1 MFFTSISG
9 PEGASFEFMQGQL
22 RQLEKTIDPYVAS
35 GDVLKYLV
43 FLPGWGSTEAVNSAV
58 NLVTMAPWDERNLST
73 QQVMSELSKQWQDIP
88 GIRAFPFMRSGLQ
101 RGGGGQPV
109 QFVLGGSTYEELA
122 RWRDLV
128 VARAEQNPGL
138 SRIQSDY
145 KETKPQLLVEVDK
158 TRAADLGVS
167 VRAIGQTLQAMM
179 SERRVTTYLDNGEE
193 YDVILQAADDQ
204 RATATDLTNLYV
216 RSDQTG
222 ELIPLA
228 NLTKI
233 TNIADAGSLN
243 RYNRLRAITLSA
255 NLNPGYSL
263 DEALDFLEGV
273 ARDEL
278 PATAQVDYKGESL
291 ELRESEG
298 GLLFT
303 FVLALLVVFLVLAAQ
318 FESFIHPIIIMITV
332 PLATFGA
339 LLGLYLTGDT
349 LNIYSNIGIIILVGI
364 STKNGI
370 LIVEFAN
377 QLRDEGVAFA
387 EAILQASEIRLRPV
401 LMTALST
408 IMGSIPL
415 IMASG
420 AGAESRTTLGIVIF
434 SGVLTATVLTL
445 FVVPVLYNLL
455 ARATTSPGAI
465 ASQLGQLQQA
475 VDLKPVKAVSGDTAA
490 SQAAP

>member
-1 MFFTSISG
+1 VMT
-9 PEGASFEFMQGQL
+9 QL
-22 RQLEKTIDPYVAS
+22 NKKWE
-35 GDVLKYLV
+35 
-43 FLPGWGSTEAVNSAV
+43 E
-58 NLVTMAPWDERNLST
+58 
-73 QQVMSELSKQWQDIP
+73 IP

-122 RWRDLV
+122 RWRDIIV
-128 VARAEQNPGL
+128 ERAQENSGL
-138 SRIQSDY
+138 SRIQADY
-145 KETKPQLLVEVDK
+145 KETKPQLLIEVDK

-167 VRAIGQTLQAMM
+167 VRAIGETLQAMM

-193 YDVILQAADDQ
+193 YDVILQAIDEQ
-204 RATATDLTNLYV
+204 RSSSSDLTNLYV

-222 ELIPLA
+222 ELIPLS

-243 RYNRLRAITLSA
+243 RYNRLRAITISA

-263 DEALDFLEGV
+263 DQALDYLEGIV
-273 ARDEL
+273 SDDL
-278 PATAQVDYKGESL
+278 PASAQVDFKGESL

-298 GLLFT
+298 GLMFT

-318 FESFIHPIIIMITV
+318 FESFIHPIIIMVTV

-339 LLGLYLTGDT
+339 LLGLYLTSDT
-349 LNIYSNIGIIILVGI
+349 LNIYSDIGIIILVGI

-377 QLRDEGVAFA
+377 QLRDQGVEFSQ
-387 EAILQASEIRLRPV
+387 AILQAAEIRLRPV

-408 IMGSIPL
+408 IMGSLPL

-434 SGVLTATVLTL
+434 SGVLTATILTL
-445 FVVPVLYNLL
+445 FVVPVFYNLL
-455 ARATTSPGAI
+455 ARATKSPGAVG
-465 ASQLGQLQQA
+465 AQLAKLEDA
-475 VDLKPVKAVSGDTAA
+475 AIHVTPTAGKDA
-490 SQAAP
+490 